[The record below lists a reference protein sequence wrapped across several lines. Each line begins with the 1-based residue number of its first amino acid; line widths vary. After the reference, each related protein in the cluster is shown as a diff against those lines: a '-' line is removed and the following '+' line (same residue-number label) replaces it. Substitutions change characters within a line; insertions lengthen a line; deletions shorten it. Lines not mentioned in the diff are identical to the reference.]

1 MLGLLD
7 LLDQVQKGES
17 EEDPADRVKGDLDE
31 GPEVSRRGR
40 EEGPERTVEVS
51 LRGRE
56 EERTLQGTSIVE
68 LLLND
73 LAPGGRE
80 DGRPF

>member
-31 GPEVSRRGR
+31 GPEVSLRGR
-40 EEGPERTVEVS
+40 EEGPEGTVEVS

-56 EERTLQGTSIVE
+56 ERTLQETSMVE